1 MQHLQLQKHE
11 DLALQMQLLYIV
23 PSCEYHTNV
32 VIFEMGLQQSRYFR
46 CMSGKDSLKNSINRL
61 SATFFFRLTKS
72 TLVLLN
78 YRLSQKF
85 KLSGNGE
92 FNHLTI
98 ILTLPLTCGPKL
110 PLNKWGP
117 NKWEFN
123 ILNEK

>member
-1 MQHLQLQKHE
+1 
-11 DLALQMQLLYIV
+11 MQLLYIV

-32 VIFEMGLQQSRYFR
+32 VIFEMGLQQSGYFR

-85 KLSGNGE
+85 KLSGNGK

-110 PLNKWGP
+110 PLNKWRP